1 MSFIRRTSAMIIAL
15 MSVVSFTACSDE
27 QAQKQ
32 DALPSAVETAQPD
45 SEQAITQRLTT
56 LGLPVEAIHDS
67 EVDGFKQVETPFGI
81 FYVSF
86 DGKHFIQGRIF
97 EFDENGNMKDLLAAR
112 FAKLVDSQSDNMIVF
127 PAKNEKHVI
136 TVFTDITCGYC
147 TKLHKEMKDY
157 NDAGITVRYLAYPR
171 QGYQGSVADKM
182 AQIWCADDK
191 QQAMEDAKSNRPIN
205 GSKPATAECKNI
217 IKEQYLLGRK
227 MGVNGTPAIVLPSGD
242 LVPGYKPAREL
253 LSDLE
258 R

>member
-1 MSFIRRTSAMIIAL
+1 MSFIRRTSAMFIAL
-15 MSVVSFTACSDE
+15 LSVISFTACSDE
-27 QAQKQ
+27 QAKEH
-32 DALPSAVETAQPD
+32 AVSPSVVEASQAD
-45 SEQAITQRLTT
+45 SEQAITQRLTA

-81 FYVSF
+81 FYVSG

-97 EFDENGNMKDLLAAR
+97 EFDEKGNMKDLLAAR
-112 FAKLVDSQSDNMIVF
+112 FSKLVDSQSENMIVF

-147 TKLHKEMKDY
+147 TKLHKEMKEY

-191 QQAMEDAKSNRPIN
+191 QQAMDDAKSNRAIN
-205 GSKPATAECKNI
+205 SSKSATAQCKNI

-227 MGVNGTPAIVLPSGD
+227 MGVNGTPAIVLPNGD
-242 LVPGYKPAREL
+242 LVPGYKPAQEL
-253 LSDLE
+253 LKDLE
-258 R
+258 K

>member
-1 MSFIRRTSAMIIAL
+1 MSFIRRTSAMFIAL
-15 MSVVSFTACSDE
+15 LSVISFTACSDD
-27 QAQKQ
+27 QAKEH
-32 DALPSAVETAQPD
+32 AVSSSVVEASQAD

-81 FYVSF
+81 FYVSS

-97 EFDENGNMKDLLAAR
+97 EFDEKGNMKDLLAAR
-112 FAKLVDSQSDNMIVF
+112 FSKLVDSQSENMIVF

-136 TVFTDITCGYC
+136 TVFTDTTCGYC
-147 TKLHKEMKDY
+147 TKLHKEMKGY

-171 QGYQGSVADKM
+171 QGYQGTVADKM

-191 QQAMEDAKSNRPIN
+191 QQAMEDAKSNRAIN

-227 MGVNGTPAIVLPSGD
+227 MGVNGTPAIVLPNGD
-242 LVPGYKPAREL
+242 LVPGYKPAQEL
-253 LSDLE
+253 LKDLE
-258 R
+258 K